1 MLQDHPFFAQL
12 IGLLACLMG
21 ASAFLQRQDKQ
32 LRAQLTLNGLLM
44 GMHFLLLGS
53 PASAIN
59 TTLSAVRTLVSGYY
73 RGKGVMVFFL
83 VTSWLLVL
91 PKLTHP
97 MQLLPLLGTTL
108 TTYALFRL
116 ESLSLR
122 LCMLAS
128 SIGWLA
134 HNLWLGSWGGIM
146 LESLV
151 IVLNG
156 HTSFHLYR
164 QRRAGLAETSSPRL

>member
-1 MLQDHPFFAQL
+1 
-12 IGLLACLMG
+12 MG
-21 ASAFLQRQDKQ
+21 TSAFLQRQDKQ

-59 TTLSAVRTLVSGYY
+59 ATLSAVRTLVSGYY
-73 RGKGVMVFFL
+73 RGKGVMIFFL

-134 HNLWLGSWGGIM
+134 HNLWGGIM

-156 HTSFHLYR
+156 HTRFHLYR
-164 QRRAGLAETSSPRL
+164 QRRAGLAETSSP

>member
-1 MLQDHPFFAQL
+1 MLLQDHPFFAQL
-12 IGLLACLMG
+12 IVLLACLMG

-73 RGKGVMVFFL
+73 RGKGVMIFFL

-134 HNLWLGSWGGIM
+134 HNLWGGIM

-156 HTSFHLYR
+156 HTRFHLYR
-164 QRRAGLAETSSPRL
+164 QRRAGLAETSSP

>member
-1 MLQDHPFFAQL
+1 
-12 IGLLACLMG
+12 MG
-21 ASAFLQRQDKQ
+21 TSAFLQRQDKQ

-73 RGKGVMVFFL
+73 RGKGVMIFFL

-108 TTYALFRL
+108 TT
-116 ESLSLR
+116 
-122 LCMLAS
+122 
-128 SIGWLA
+128 
-134 HNLWLGSWGGIM
+134 
-146 LESLV
+146 
-151 IVLNG
+151 
-156 HTSFHLYR
+156 
-164 QRRAGLAETSSPRL
+164 